1 MREINVLDFQL
12 ANLIAAGEVV
22 DRPGSVIKELVENAI
37 DAGATTITVEI
48 KRGGISFMR
57 VTDNGK
63 GMSPEDVPY
72 CIKRHATSKIRT
84 AADLDQIGTLGF
96 RGEALAA
103 ISSVSKM
110 TILTKQ
116 IENSMGTLLECEGP
130 EVLEITETGCQNGTT
145 ILVEELFFNVPAR
158 RKFLKKDVS
167 EGFYIYSVM
176 ERLAFSRP
184 DIVFKYIADG
194 ALKFATPGSGKLL
207 DTLYAVLGKDFA
219 DKTIPIDTREDRI
232 HVHGYI
238 GTPENTRGNTNLQ
251 VFFINHRFVKSKTA
265 YAAIKQAFDSYI
277 ASDRFSC
284 CVLFVDVDPRFVDV
298 NVHPSKL
305 EVKFSSEKL
314 IFDVLYFAI
323 RSALA
328 KRINRPQGNFN
339 VQASRVINAFVPVE
353 NTGLRRPAQL
363 SINDMGPNVSSVID
377 ETKKDDDT
385 GSGSSGGYSNLDFVM
400 PSIQL
405 EPIHPDRVEDF
416 SWDEIELP
424 RRADRLD
431 GALQPLPEYRI
442 VGELYSSFIVVEL
455 KETVLFIDKHAA
467 HERIL
472 FEDMKRNMQQSK
484 VDSQILLLP
493 VDILLGAEEFGAFCD
508 YAEEIRKIGFDFLT
522 NQDALSVQVTQI
534 PTQIQEEKVTDF
546 IQGMA
551 GMLVH
556 GATSVE
562 VSKEILYE
570 KALYQASCKAA
581 VKAGRIYDD
590 ASANWICERVLVL
603 PNIKYCPHGRPV
615 AFEITKIELEK
626 MFKRR

>member
-37 DAGATTITVEI
+37 DAGATSITVEI

-84 AADLDQIGTLGF
+84 ADDLDQIGTLGF

-116 IENSMGTLLECEGP
+116 VEHSMGTLLECEGP

-176 ERLAFSRP
+176 ERMAFSRP

-219 DKTIPIDTREDRI
+219 DKTIPVDTKEDRI

-277 ASDRFSC
+277 PSDRFAC
-284 CVLFVDVDPRFVDV
+284 CVLFLDVDPRFVDV

-353 NTGLRRPAQL
+353 NAGLRRSAQL
-363 SINDMGPNVSSVID
+363 SLHDIEPNIPSVID

-385 GSGSSGGYSNLDFVM
+385 GSSGGYSKLDLVM
-400 PSIQL
+400 PSIQM
-405 EPIHPDRVEDF
+405 EPIHPGRVEDF

-424 RRADRLD
+424 RRADQID
-431 GALQPLPEYRI
+431 GALRPLPEYRI
-442 VGELYSSFIVVEL
+442 VGELYSSYIVVEL
-455 KETVLFIDKHAA
+455 RESTLLIDKHAA

-484 VDSQILLLP
+484 VDSQLLLLP
-493 VDILLGAEEFGAFCD
+493 VDISLSAEEFGAFCD
-508 YAEEIRKIGFDFLT
+508 YAEEIRKVGFDFVM
-522 NQDALSVQVTQI
+522 NQDALSVQITQI
-534 PTQIQEEKVTDF
+534 PTLIEEENITGF
-546 IQGMA
+546 IQGMV
-551 GMLVH
+551 GMLAQ
-556 GATSVE
+556 GATSVA

-570 KALYQASCKAA
+570 KALYQASCKGAI
-581 VKAGRIYDD
+581 KAGRIYDD
-590 ASANWICERVLVL
+590 ASLKWICERVLVL

-615 AFEITKIELEK
+615 AVEITKIELEK